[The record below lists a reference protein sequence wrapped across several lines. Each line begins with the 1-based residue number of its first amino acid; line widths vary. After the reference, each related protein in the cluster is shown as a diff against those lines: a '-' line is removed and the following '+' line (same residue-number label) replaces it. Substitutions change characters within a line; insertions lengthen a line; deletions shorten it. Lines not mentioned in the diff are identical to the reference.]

1 MFRGFALA
9 MMIGLLSAAE
19 SKSGA
24 YDRAMLLWKEGQ
36 HTNAIA
42 AATDGLKANPKEDRL
57 LNLRAQMNS
66 ILGNYA
72 AAVDD
77 LSAAIELQP
86 DSGFLFRERALAQFK
101 LGHFKESAAD
111 FDRVNVLIPKIAA
124 ENWQRGIAL
133 YYAGRFA
140 DGRQQ
145 FELHKTVNPNDVEN
159 AVWHFLCT
167 AREQSVE
174 AARKALMP
182 ISGDTRVPMKDIHAL
197 FAGTAKP
204 EDVLAAAKAG
214 SPSPAELRYQ
224 TFYAHLY
231 LGLYF
236 EALGDAARTREEIF
250 AAVPLADPADF
261 MGTVAKVH
269 ALRLKDRSESSPK

>member
-24 YDRAMLLWKEGQ
+24 FDRAMLLWKEGQ

-77 LSAAIELQP
+77 LTAAIELQP
-86 DSGFLFRERALAQFK
+86 ESGFLFRERALAQFK

-167 AREQSVE
+167 TREQSIE
-174 AARKALMP
+174 AARKAVIP
-182 ISGDTRVPMKDIHAL
+182 ISGDTRVPMKEIHAL

>member
-1 MFRGFALA
+1 MVRAVSLLIGF
-9 MMIGLLSAAE
+9 GLLSAAD

-24 YDRAMLLWKEGQ
+24 FDRAMLLWKEGQ
-36 HTNAIA
+36 HTNAIS
-42 AATDGLKANPKEDRL
+42 AATEGLKANSTEDRL

-72 AAVDD
+72 AAVTD
-77 LSAAIELQP
+77 LTAAIALQP
-86 DSGFLFRERALAQFK
+86 ESGFLFRERALARFK
-101 LGHFKESAAD
+101 LAQFRESAAD

-145 FELHKTVNPNDVEN
+145 FELHKTVNPEDVEN

-174 AARKALMP
+174 VARKKLMP
-182 ISGDTRVPMKDIHAL
+182 IKGDSRVPMKEIHSL
-197 FAGTAKP
+197 FAGLIKP
-204 EDVLAAAKAG
+204 GDVLAAAKAG

-236 EALGDAARTREEIF
+236 QALGDDARCREEIL
-250 AAVPLADPADF
+250 AAVPLADPVDF

-269 ALRLKDRSESSPK
+269 SLRFKDRSESSPK